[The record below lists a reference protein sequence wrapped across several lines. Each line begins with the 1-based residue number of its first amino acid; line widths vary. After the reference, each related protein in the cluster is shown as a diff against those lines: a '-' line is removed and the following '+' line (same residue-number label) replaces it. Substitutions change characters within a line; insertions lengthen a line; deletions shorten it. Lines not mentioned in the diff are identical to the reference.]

1 MLPAHSEPG
10 YEVSAWG
17 VVRADGVVPAEGFA
31 WFAGDVYHLGPPLD
45 ADGLVWRT
53 YVMVHPESG
62 VLSRMRIIARDNG
75 GVPKAIQWL
84 TNDEAKRRQA
94 ASRKVLAGNQVL
106 AGTKRTKALAGV
118 VAAAAATVPAEFT
131 PDTAIPDIADGVVRQ
146 MALIAVDP
154 LSDLKAKR
162 DASEVAKAWAQIGNS
177 YRAARSL
184 PNGAI
189 EGAGRE
195 LSEVEAKRLLEL
207 RNRALF
213 MQQNSMSL

>member
-17 VVRADGVVPAEGFA
+17 VVQADGARRDGFI
-31 WFAGDVYHLGPPLD
+31 WFAGDVYHLGPQLD
-45 ADGLVWRT
+45 ADAVAWRT
-53 YVMVHPESG
+53 YVMEHPETG
-62 VLSRMRIIARDNG
+62 ALSRMRFITPNDGSKPRT
-75 GVPKAIQWL
+75 VPWPTA
-84 TNDEAKRRQA
+84 EEMKRRNA
-94 ASRKVLAGNQVL
+94 VSREVMAENQVL

-118 VAAAAATVPAEFT
+118 VASAAAIVPAEFT

-213 MQQNSMSL
+213 MQQNSMAL